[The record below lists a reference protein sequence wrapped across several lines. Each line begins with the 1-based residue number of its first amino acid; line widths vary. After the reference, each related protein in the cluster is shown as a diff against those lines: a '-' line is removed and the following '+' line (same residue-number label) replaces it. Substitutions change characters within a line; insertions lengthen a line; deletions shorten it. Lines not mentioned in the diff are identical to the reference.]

1 MKILFLWRKVK
12 AQKNSPW
19 SGGYFFIG
27 EWVMD

>member
-12 AQKNSPW
+12 AQKIAP
-19 SGGYFFIG
+19 GVGAIFFIG